1 MYSWR
6 EQEENGKAEI
16 VADEV
21 AEKAYG
27 DAEHDEVFVFKKG
40 GHKWHK
46 GGWVDECHRGDEG
59 AVAVKMEESRE
70 EDLQQ

>member
-1 MYSWR
+1 MYLWR

-40 GHKWHK
+40 GHKWYK
-46 GGWVDECHRGDEG
+46 GG
-59 AVAVKMEESRE
+59 
-70 EDLQQ
+70 